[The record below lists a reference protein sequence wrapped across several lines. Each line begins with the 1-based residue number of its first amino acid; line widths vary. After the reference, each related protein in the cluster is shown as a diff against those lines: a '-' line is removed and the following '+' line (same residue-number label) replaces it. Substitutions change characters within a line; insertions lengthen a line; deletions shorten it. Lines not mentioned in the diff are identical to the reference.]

1 MLHSAPT
8 KVGSVENA
16 FTLKYGSTTLFF
28 FPYISEVCI
37 TINIDAEEG
46 SLCLEA
52 SGNKVCGSYLASAN
66 TAASWKV
73 TPSNP
78 QRRRPNNIESSLAS
92 RKLSEPF

>member
-1 MLHSAPT
+1 M
-8 KVGSVENA
+8 GSVENA

-52 SGNKVCGSYLASAN
+52 SGNKVCGSYFGFSEHGGFMEGYTFEIRNVGDRTIL
-66 TAASWKV
+66 KV
-73 TPSNP
+73 
-78 QRRRPNNIESSLAS
+78 R
-92 RKLSEPF
+92 